1 MEFNEDELPCSLDV
15 GLKRVVDKIVIEIN
29 KVHQGKC
36 GASYSDIVN
45 YINGH
50 GDLAFTLQDEKGLR
64 RGELIGDLSGEEL
77 SKIIE
82 WCFQYI

>member
-1 MEFNEDELPCSLDV
+1 MKYNKDKLPCSLDV

-29 KVHQGKC
+29 KERQGKC
-36 GASYSDIVN
+36 DATYSDIVN
-45 YINGH
+45 YINGQ
-50 GDLAFTLQDEKGLR
+50 GDLAFNFRDEKGLR